1 MTIGLKIS
9 LLLTVAVCFGG
20 DSAPLI
26 ALESDTTRFIQ
37 EETWK
42 CSETKNSLPF
52 NESAPISTCTN
63 GVMDVP
69 YSSRSYFYDDQ
80 TLESDRCDPADR
92 SGQQPCASYTK
103 GAFFLSGKVLEY
115 DVDLSRTQCG
125 CNAAIYLVDM
135 ATNDQLSTCGDHYC
149 DANGICGTYC
159 TEIDLMEANSVAW
172 KTVIHHKFDRSGD
185 GFGWGRWLVNEKG
198 FVLLQGNGQV
208 YFECLYG
215 PSAECAIDTTQVFH
229 ASFVFS
235 DASVSTG
242 EFFSFQTILSQDGRS
257 IIATPIRYSMPTP
270 FVDDQQL
277 SESLS
282 NMKLAES
289 IDEGF
294 TLVASYW
301 GGPNVDSMSWLDMP
315 CDEEGCRDVFTDRS
329 WSWICSGSGET
340 NCDQSYRVSNIKV
353 SSVLDFD
360 YNAAA
365 TAGGITSFFVSDFD
379 P

>member
-9 LLLTVAVCFGG
+9 LFLTVAVCFGA

-37 EETWK
+37 ETWK

-198 FVLLQGNGQV
+198 FRLLDGNGEV

-215 PSAECAIDTTQVFH
+215 PSAECAIDTTEVFH

-235 DASVSTG
+235 DTSSAPG

-270 FVDDQQL
+270 YVNDDQL

-289 IDEGF
+289 IDEGL

-301 GGPNVDSMSWLDMP
+301 GGPNVDSMFWLDMP